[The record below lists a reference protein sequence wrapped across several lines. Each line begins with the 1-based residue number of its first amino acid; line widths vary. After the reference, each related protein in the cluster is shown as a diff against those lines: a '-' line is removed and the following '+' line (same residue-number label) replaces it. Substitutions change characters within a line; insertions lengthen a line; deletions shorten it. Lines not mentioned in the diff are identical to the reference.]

1 MKKYFI
7 FALAA
12 LTLTFVACDPN
23 KQNNPTDPTDPAKQD
38 TTNVDPSSYDAKDY
52 VGTQWITDSTLIEG
66 EGLSPA
72 PHAYIY
78 VVSETEVEIN
88 GWPCNYRIDSN
99 ILYLHTEEETP
110 IPLKII
116 SADKE
121 HAALL
126 WEGFQGDGAD
136 GLIHMTRVEEPQ
148 GDALPVTKENIA
160 GKWRLMYSK
169 SIETSLTNLDPEYE
183 PYVII
188 HGMPGEEIY
197 DFKADGSLVKTNSF
211 DRIWDAQP
219 ETGWWE
225 VKNDQ
230 LFFAT
235 GTPDYPAV
243 KPDPI
248 PADWGVS
255 VSTLTG
261 NVMKTYK
268 YETFTDYSMEYI
280 NYFVRVK

>member
-1 MKKYFI
+1 MRKFI
-7 FALAA
+7 LC
-12 LTLTFVACDPN
+12 TLSFVTLSLLFTACDPN
-23 KQNNPTDPTDPAKQD
+23 TPSNPGEY
-38 TTNVDPSSYDAKDY
+38 NAKDY
-52 VGTQWITDSTLIEG
+52 VGTQWITDSTLIGDG

-72 PHAYIY
+72 PHAYIN
-78 VVSETEVEIN
+78 VLSETDVEIN
-88 GWPCNYRIDSN
+88 GWPANYKIEGN

-121 HAALL
+121 HANLL

-136 GLIHMTRVEEPQ
+136 GLIHMTRVAEPE
-148 GDALPVTKENIA
+148 GPDLDVNKANIT
-160 GKWRLMYSK
+160 GKWRLMYTK
-169 SIETSLTNLDPEYE
+169 SIENSFTNQDPDYE
-183 PYVII
+183 PYIMI

-280 NYFVRVK
+280 NYFVRVQ

>member
-1 MKKYFI
+1 MKKLFF

-12 LTLTFVACDPN
+12 LTLSFVACDPN
-23 KQNNPTDPTDPAKQD
+23 KQNNPTDPTDPVKQD

-52 VGTQWITDSTLIEG
+52 IGTQWITDSTLIAG

-72 PHAYIY
+72 PHAYIN
-78 VVSETEVEIN
+78 VLSETDVEIN
-88 GWPCNYRIDSN
+88 GWPANYKIEGN

-121 HAALL
+121 HANLL

-136 GLIHMTRVEEPQ
+136 GLIHMTRVAEPE
-148 GDALPVTKENIA
+148 GPDLDVNKANIT
-160 GKWRLMYSK
+160 GKWRLMYTK
-169 SIETSLTNLDPEYE
+169 SIENNFTNQDPDYE
-183 PYVII
+183 PYIMI